1 MIYDING
8 NALSACFG
16 IDGNALTRA
25 FDINGNIVFSADE
38 EGLDFDSV
46 GRVPQ
51 LKLTIDET
59 NVAQTYMGGFIEVQ
73 PDSWDGSTVVT
84 GDIVDNTDATA
95 WGFPYS
101 LSEDTRA
108 AIKDEI
114 LSGGEYGIRYIRFPL
129 GFGYRGYR
137 NIDETTGLARNIGER
152 WSGQNESLR
161 NWFDAISAA
170 GGGLAPEYWCCAP
183 HWLTGGAY
191 YNEAV
196 NNYLCAGG
204 SYERTVSLASI
215 RDTDPTQYAA
225 QIEAFTDAVV
235 DDLEY
240 LHQNIAPVRMF
251 GLNGEPE
258 HAKTKYGKMGYE
270 DAQTYNDVL
279 EVLWPKVQASEILS
293 TWNGQDNTVLL
304 HVASSG
310 EKPPFDGIASTFV
323 ANHADWVWGYS
334 YDAYMTR
341 INGSTVANAAEFY
354 KEDAWIT
361 GVKGNRDNVFTC
373 EYEYFSDVVVD
384 EYRIGNN
391 MNRLAYELVY
401 GGAKVIMPIIH
412 ICKPAG
418 QDSYDTNT
426 RGYCLYATDLADGSY
441 TTNDWAYRSWK
452 MFNDNLPVGA
462 EILGGYG
469 CGSYTGFVVARYK
482 GKLILLMSMS
492 YLGWNGNGAEV
503 ILTFSK
509 AKTFTGK
516 AYSLEYCGDKVK
528 SKTGTTITFKVP
540 PGTGIVWHEQ

>member
-8 NALSACFG
+8 NALTSCYDIG
-16 IDGNALTRA
+16 GNRLNEVFNT
-25 FDINGNIVFSADE
+25 NGETVSVE
-38 EGLDFDSV
+38 ELDFDSI
-46 GRVPQ
+46 GRVPY
-51 LKLTIDET
+51 LELTIDET
-59 NVAQTYMGGFIEVQ
+59 NVAQTYMGGYIEVQ

-84 GDIVDNTDATA
+84 GDIVDNSDATA

-101 LSEDTRA
+101 LSEKSRA
-108 AIKDEI
+108 AIKEEI

-152 WSGQNESLR
+152 WPGQNDSLR
-161 NWFDAISAA
+161 EWFDAISAA

-191 YNEAV
+191 YNSAI

-204 SYERTVSLASI
+204 SYAQTVSLASI

-225 QIEAFTDAVV
+225 QIDAFTDAVV

-251 GLNGEPE
+251 GLNGEPSG
-258 HAKTKYGKMGYE
+258 AKAKYGKMGYE

-279 EVLWPKVQASEILS
+279 EVLWPKVQASQVLS
-293 TWNGQDNTVLL
+293 SWNGQPNTVLL
-304 HVASSG
+304 HVASSN
-310 EKPPFDGIASTFV
+310 ETPPFDGIASTFI
-323 ANHADWVWGYS
+323 ANHADWIWGYS

-341 INGSTVANAAEFY
+341 INASTISNGAEFY
-354 KEDAWIT
+354 KEDGYIT

-373 EYEYFSDVVVD
+373 EYEYFSDAVD
-384 EYRIGNN
+384 DDYRIGNN

-412 ICKPAG
+412 ICKPTG
-418 QDSYDTNT
+418 QSSSATNT
-426 RGYCLYATDLADGSY
+426 RGYCLYATDMEDGSF
-441 TTNDWAYRSWK
+441 TKNDWAYRSWK

-462 EILGGYG
+462 EILGGYD
-469 CGSYTGFVVARYK
+469 CGGYTGFVVARYK
-482 GKLILLMSMS
+482 GKLILFMSMS
-492 YLGWNGNGAEV
+492 YLGYNGRGSEV
-503 ILTFSK
+503 VLTFSTE
-509 AKTFTGK
+509 KTFTGK
-516 AYSLEYCGDKVK
+516 AYSLAYCGDTVK
-528 SKTGTTITFKVP
+528 SKTGTTITFKIP
-540 PGTGIVWHEQ
+540 PGVGIVWHEQ

>member
-1 MIYDING
+1 MIYDKQGNPLSTVYGYNG
-8 NALSACFG
+8 NPLDTAYDV
-16 IDGNALTRA
+16 DGNEVFTPGLN
-25 FDINGNIVFSADE
+25 FDNI
-38 EGLDFDSV
+38 
-46 GRVPQ
+46 GRVPS
-51 LKLTIDET
+51 LALTLDES

-73 PDSWDGSTVVT
+73 PDSWDGTVVT
-84 GDIVDNTDATA
+84 GDIVDSSDSTA

-101 LSEDTRA
+101 LSAESKA
-108 AIKDEI
+108 AIKNEI

-137 NIDETTGLARNIGER
+137 NIDAISGLARNIGER

-161 NWFDAISAA
+161 SWFDAISAA

-191 YNEAV
+191 YNESV

-204 SYERTVSLASI
+204 SYAQTVSLASI
-215 RDTDPTQYAA
+215 RETDPTQYAA

-251 GLNGEPE
+251 GLNGEPKG
-258 HAKTKYGKMGYE
+258 AKAKYGKMGYE

-293 TWNGQDNTVLL
+293 TWNSKSNTVLL
-304 HVASSG
+304 HVASSN
-310 EKPPFDGIASTFV
+310 ETPPFDGIASTFI
-323 ANHADWVWGYS
+323 ANHADWIWGYS

-341 INGSTVANAAEFY
+341 INGSTVASAAEFY
-354 KEDAWIT
+354 KEDGWKT

-373 EYEYFSDVVVD
+373 EYEYFSDAVTD

-418 QDSYDTNT
+418 QDLYDTNT
-426 RGYCLYATDLADGSY
+426 RGYCLYAVDTNDGSY
-441 TTNDWAYRSWK
+441 TPNDWAYRSWK

-469 CGSYTGFVVARYK
+469 CGGYTGFVAARHK
-482 GKLILLMSMS
+482 GKLILFMSMS
-492 YLGWNGNGAEV
+492 YLGYNGRGAEV
-503 ILTFSK
+503 MLTFSTE
-509 AKTFTGK
+509 KTFAGK
-516 AYSLEYCGDKVK
+516 AYSLDYCGDTVQSK
-528 SKTGTTITFKVP
+528 SGKTITFKVP
-540 PGTGIVWHEQ
+540 PGVGIVWHEQ